1 MTMLL
6 YLCMLLWPLY
16 KLFAGVRVI
25 NCRTETK
32 ASRDYRN
39 EVKMLHFIHPR
50 REQTLSGSFFEE
62 PWEPELCKQWV
73 ARLPSFFAAPCSRAL
88 LTPADPACGPLQ
100 RGEGGQLLLWFATLV
115 PFCYSVSWLVSELW
129 ENPAVPHH
137 TFICAGFAAVMQ
149 LTPCYLAVWS
159 HVLPEGWQVFL
170 A

>member
-62 PWEPELCKQWV
+62 P
-73 ARLPSFFAAPCSRAL
+73 
-88 LTPADPACGPLQ
+88 
-100 RGEGGQLLLWFATLV
+100 
-115 PFCYSVSWLVSELW
+115 
-129 ENPAVPHH
+129 
-137 TFICAGFAAVMQ
+137 
-149 LTPCYLAVWS
+149 
-159 HVLPEGWQVFL
+159 
-170 A
+170 